1 MFGWFTSRWRQVR
14 WRLAVCYFL
23 IGGVSLL
30 LLSALAISVGIVLIE
45 HATVY
50 MVERQVALAVES
62 LARDPAPPGG
72 QSMPPPPWLQEDTF
86 TGIVSDGGRPFLRTY
101 RKGVAH
107 DLPIDESFAK
117 MLERASEVEIET
129 AGPRPGSPGTKRRDG
144 EASVRSKGRRKGPP
158 AQWEIL
164 WRRIFGTEGPGAA
177 GFVPVFVPVRDWKSG
192 RVTERA
198 VLRVQPDFRVK
209 LRQLA
214 HHGERRAL
222 WIWVL
227 NVLGG
232 AFLVV
237 ELVALAFAFRLTREI
252 ITSVEELSRG
262 AKEIGAGNL
271 KHRVPVARRDQLG
284 EVASLF
290 NEMAASLERLLQE
303 TKEKE
308 RLEQEIRVARNV
320 QESLYPRSLPR
331 LPGTGLAAFCQPARL
346 VSGDLYDAIEL
357 SPTRLGLLCA
367 DVSGKGIPAA
377 ILTATVHAVARAL
390 ADKGAAPKPSE
401 LVSAMNAELCQRI
414 PDNSFVTVFW
424 ADFDAVSRV
433 LRYTNAGH
441 NPPFLIPPNGEEVIR
456 LEEGGVPV
464 GFFKDAVFEESE
476 LRLTPGS
483 LLVIFTD
490 GVPEAQNAAGEEF
503 GEDRLLELCR
513 MHAAEKP
520 DILVEKVRQALKEW
534 TEGAPQF
541 DDTTLLALKA

>member
-1 MFGWFTSRWRQVR
+1 MLGWLRHIWRQVR

-30 LLSALAISVGIVLIE
+30 LLTALAISVGIVLIE
-45 HATVY
+45 QATVNL
-50 MVERQVALAVES
+50 VERQVALAVET

-72 QSMPPPPWLQEDTF
+72 QSIPPPPWLQEDTF

-107 DLPIDESFAK
+107 DLPIDESFAN
-117 MLERASEVEIET
+117 MLERASEVEIEP
-129 AGPRPGSPGTKRRDG
+129 AGPRPGSPGAKRREG
-144 EASVRSKGRRKGPP
+144 EPGAGGKGRRKGPP
-158 AQWEIL
+158 SEWEIL
-164 WRRIFGTEGPGAA
+164 WRRVFGTEGPGA
-177 GFVPVFVPVRDWKSG
+177 GSFVPVFVPVRDWKSG

-214 HHGERRAL
+214 RHGERRAL

-232 AFLVV
+232 AFLMV
-237 ELVALAFAFRLTREI
+237 ELIALTFAFRLTREI
-252 ITSVEELSRG
+252 ITSVEELSHG

-271 KHRVPVARRDQLG
+271 KHRVPVTHRDQLG
-284 EVASLF
+284 EVASSF

-331 LPGTGLAAFCQPARL
+331 LPGAGLAAFCQPARL
-346 VSGDLYDAIEL
+346 VSGDLYDVIEI
-357 SPTRLGLLCA
+357 SPTRVGFLCA

-390 ADKGAAPKPSE
+390 AGKGAAPRPSE

-424 ADFDAVSRV
+424 ADFDASTRV
-433 LRYTNAGH
+433 LRYSNAGH
-441 NPPFLIPPNGEEVIR
+441 NPPFLIPPNGDEVIR
-456 LEEGGVPV
+456 LEKGGMPV

-476 LRLTPGS
+476 MTLAPGS
-483 LLVIFTD
+483 LLVVFTD

-503 GEDRLLELCR
+503 GEDRLVELCR
-513 MHAAEKP
+513 THAAEQP
-520 DILVEKVRQALKEW
+520 EVLVETVRQALQQW
-534 TEGAPQF
+534 TEGAQQF